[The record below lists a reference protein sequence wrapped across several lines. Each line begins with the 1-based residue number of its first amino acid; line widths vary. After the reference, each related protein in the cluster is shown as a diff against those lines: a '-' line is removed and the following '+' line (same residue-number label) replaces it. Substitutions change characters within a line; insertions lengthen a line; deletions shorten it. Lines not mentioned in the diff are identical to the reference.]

1 MAKDK
6 KPQGEKRPL
15 TQPQVEAIARRHREK
30 IRKEHASRIEKHRL
44 EAENALQRAHDTR
57 RGFEYR
63 AVYAQIATAHA
74 TLALEP
80 AP

>member
-1 MAKDK
+1 VAKDK

-30 IRKEHASRIEKHRL
+30 IRKEHASRTERHRL

-57 RGFEYR
+57 LGVECR
-63 AVYAQIATAHA
+63 AMYAQVAAAHA
-74 TLALEP
+74 MLALEP
-80 AP
+80 SP

>member
-15 TQPQVEAIARRHREK
+15 TQPQKEAIARRHREK
-30 IRKEHASRIEKHRL
+30 IRREHASRTEKHRL
-44 EAENALQRAHDTR
+44 EAENALRYAHDPAAPVER
-57 RGFEYR
+57 R

-80 AP
+80 SP